1 MLTQIM
7 IWALSYSDMRLAVAD
22 EFNHR
27 YYDEANGL
35 YVYTLRALLMQ
46 MQI

>member
-7 IWALSYSDMRLAVAD
+7 IWALSYPDMRMAVAD
-22 EFNHR
+22 EFNRR
-27 YYDEANGL
+27 YYDEANGI